1 MRFPP
6 FFARIA
12 RARSPGLP
20 RPCASAH
27 GPPRVATRGPWP
39 RLLMPWPLC
48 ACRSGGTQ
56 SARVSSDCTYVTLR
70 LKSLGPRSSLR
81 RFGGPKA
88 RRKGVWATP
97 IPQAFRTRS
106 SWGWSHR
113 GHRDERG
120 DVGTRPRPSQ
130 DRGVTWRSSAC
141 YKTMIRPI
149 TQALRGRVRKMGW
162 GALAALKPAR
172 PDPSA
177 GDRARS
183 KGNASRPPQDHQ
195 SSASRPY
202 GGLGARLWSSGSR
215 HPKTLI
221 GTLKCPSDGRS
232 ARPPEDAPR

>member
-1 MRFPP
+1 M
-6 FFARIA
+6 
-12 RARSPGLP
+12 
-20 RPCASAH
+20 
-27 GPPRVATRGPWP
+27 
-39 RLLMPWPLC
+39 
-48 ACRSGGTQ
+48 
-56 SARVSSDCTYVTLR
+56 
-70 LKSLGPRSSLR
+70 
-81 RFGGPKA
+81 
-88 RRKGVWATP
+88 
-97 IPQAFRTRS
+97 
-106 SWGWSHR
+106 
-113 GHRDERG
+113 
-120 DVGTRPRPSQ
+120 
-130 DRGVTWRSSAC
+130 TWRSSAC

-232 ARPPEDAPR
+232 ARPPEDAPRCAPPYGKVLMGPLEGAERPGSAARLFWDVRGQRAKRGGSYPYDVGVGRVRGFKLAF